1 MLVRKIFQY
10 PLFLKTNEISL
21 WGGKTKSTTVHGQS
35 SGSCASF
42 HLFSITL
49 WIIGEGFNSP
59 PQNECLESCLKDTLP
74 ASFKSDKTCCVHAE
88 QRAIMDALRR
98 NSAKIE
104 RSQLYFIRLDEQG
117 EKQYAGDPYCTIC
130 SKMALDVRIGEFVL
144 WHEQGICVYDTKE
157 YNARSFRF
165 FPK

>member
-1 MLVRKIFQY
+1 MKYLSGEEKRKAQQFMDKAAEVA
-10 PLFLKTNEISL
+10 LH
-21 WGGKTKSTTVHGQS
+21 STCFRSRCGTV
-35 SGSCASF
+35 
-42 HLFSITL
+42 IVKDNT
-49 WIIGEGFNSP
+49 IIGEGFNSP

-130 SKMALDVRIGEFVL
+130 RIGEFVL